1 MPVPQQLEAFRQA
14 REDTLQLAAPLSQEQ
29 LDRSPAPGKWSA
41 GEVLDHLAKTDAM
54 NRSEIAQL
62 VDLARS
68 GRSPS
73 VKRHFA
79 DLDAAPAEVHFRH
92 PEGVT
97 PESGRPAADL
107 SRALRASFQDFVSQL
122 TENPDLDWASM
133 VHQHPL
139 FGVNN
144 VPQILNFITLHE
156 RRHQAQI
163 LDALRPPQAARS

>member
-1 MPVPQQLEAFRQA
+1 MPVPQQLEAFREA

-54 NRSEIAQL
+54 YRREIALL
-62 VDLARS
+62 VDLARF
-68 GRSPS
+68 GRRPS
-73 VKRHFA
+73 VKRHQ
-79 DLDAAPAEVHFRH
+79 H
-92 PEGVT
+92 PEGAT
-97 PESGRPAADL
+97 PESGRPAAGL
-107 SRALRASFQDFVSQL
+107 SRALRASFQDFASQL

-133 VHQHPL
+133 VHQHSL

-144 VPQILNFITLHE
+144 VPQLLDIITFHE

-163 LDALRPPQAARS
+163 HDALRLSTGVYPRSSPGGVSDSGE